1 MPVNRKERRRFRY
14 QDTRVSGA
22 SAAGTRSHW
31 IMALVFLAAIVVAG
45 LYYVLRP
52 VGPPV
57 IDHTNQS
64 QIEKGRRIYL
74 AECASCHGANLEGQA
89 NWRQRLPNGK
99 LPAPPHDA
107 SGHTWHHTDQ
117 VLFDITKK
125 GPAAYSGGYQTDMP
139 AFANKLTDEDIA
151 AVLAFIKSSWPI
163 DIRRRQPKVGN

>member
-1 MPVNRKERRRFRY
+1 MSATRKERRRSRR
-14 QDTRVSGA
+14 QDTRGGGA

-31 IMALVFLAAIVVAG
+31 IMALVFLAGIAAAG

-52 VGPPV
+52 VGSPV

-64 QIEKGRRIYL
+64 QTEKGRRIYL

-89 NWRQRLPNGK
+89 NWRQRLPSGK

-125 GPAAYSGGYQTDMP
+125 GPAAYSSGYQTDMP
-139 AFANKLTDEDIA
+139 AFADKLTDEDIA
-151 AVLAFIKSSWPI
+151 AVLGFIKSSWESV
-163 DIRRRQPKVGN
+163 R